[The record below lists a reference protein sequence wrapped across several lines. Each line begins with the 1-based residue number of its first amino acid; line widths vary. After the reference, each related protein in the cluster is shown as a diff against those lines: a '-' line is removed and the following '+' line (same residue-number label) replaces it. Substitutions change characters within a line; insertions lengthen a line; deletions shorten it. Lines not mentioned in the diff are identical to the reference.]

1 MSSRRG
7 WISILLISLVALF
20 PSSLAAGLF
29 DWFRIPKD
37 EQAVNDL
44 LGRVAKSLVKRH
56 PLRVIGTG
64 VAMPEGDL
72 RMLGLQFQ
80 IRGPLTKAE
89 LRAITIDCVRVF
101 LSHVNADEKVR
112 PSLNH
117 YPFSIE
123 DLGMSIFVMDL
134 TGRAVEAPNIR
145 VVNLLKGDLVYRILQ
160 NDEDDMPVTK
170 EEIIE
175 SYAEALEAMK
185 RDQEGSDQ

>member
-1 MSSRRG
+1 MAKNCM
-7 WISILLISLVALF
+7 IAVAVLLFVVFLLSPGTALSF
-20 PSSLAAGLF
+20 F

-44 LGRVAKSLVKRH
+44 LGRIAKSLVKRH
-56 PLRVIGTG
+56 PIRPIGTS
-64 VAMPEGDL
+64 VAMPEGDV

-89 LRAITIDCVRVF
+89 LRAITVDYVQVF

-117 YPFSIE
+117 YPFGVE
-123 DLGMSIFVMDL
+123 DLGMSIFVIDP
-134 TGRAVEAPNIR
+134 TGREVEAPDIS
-145 VVNLLKGDLVYRILQ
+145 VVHLWKGDLVYRILQ
-160 NDEDDMPVTK
+160 NDKDGMPVTE

-185 RDQEGSDQ
+185 REQGGADK